1 MDSLLQNTIQEYR
14 TSHQYSNIMIR
25 GQGLTSYVYSS
36 KWKEGVIGALYKYDS
51 VEVEKG
57 GKALIRNK
65 YSRRDFCDD

>member
-1 MDSLLQNTIQEYR
+1 
-14 TSHQYSNIMIR
+14 MIR

-65 YSRRDFCDD
+65 YSRRDFWDD